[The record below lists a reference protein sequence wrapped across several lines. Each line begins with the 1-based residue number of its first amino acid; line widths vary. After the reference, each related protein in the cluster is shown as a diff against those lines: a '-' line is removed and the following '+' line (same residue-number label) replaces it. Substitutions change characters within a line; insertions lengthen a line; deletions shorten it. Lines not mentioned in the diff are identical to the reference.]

1 LAKLSLRTRR
11 FSQQCHPQAIA
22 CKIIGDSG
30 KRIKNFIGFS
40 QEFMDENKSKNQA
53 LLQVGLFTL

>member
-1 LAKLSLRTRR
+1 LSPK
-11 FSQQCHPQAIA
+11 SQTELYSKK
-22 CKIIGDSG
+22 KIDDSE

-40 QEFMDENKSKNQA
+40 QVFMDENKSKNQA

>member
-53 LLQVGLFTL
+53 Q